1 MSFEENT
8 LRAFHRQDSIQKPFK
23 QLPIVKNNHK
33 FSKQSGSVHFHI
45 AGLKET
51 KLELNHFRS
60 GKSRVE
66 FGVKEQY
73 LTEKKLKKKLLSSE
87 WDFPRLKVRSHP
99 DDEKILIRNV

>member
-23 QLPIVKNNHK
+23 QLPTVKNNHR

-45 AGLKET
+45 EGLRNKIR
-51 KLELNHFRS
+51 LNHFRS

-73 LTEKKLKKKLLSSE
+73 FTEKKLKKNQLSSE